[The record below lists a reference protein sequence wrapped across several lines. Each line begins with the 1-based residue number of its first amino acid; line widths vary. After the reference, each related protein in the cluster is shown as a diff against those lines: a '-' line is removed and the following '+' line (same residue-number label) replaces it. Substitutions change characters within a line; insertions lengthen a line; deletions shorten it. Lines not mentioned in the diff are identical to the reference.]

1 MFRRRSSKW
10 NAGIH
15 ILDNHAKVVVVEY
28 TGKKLRVQ
36 QHEMVQLEQGS
47 VRNGRIEDE
56 EAVVSKLKEIVHE
69 MRLQDAGV
77 TLAVPASSAVMRRS
91 VYPVLKDRELRNRI
105 EVDLLAREQLP
116 FKDPVFDYV
125 RLGPPS
131 ADEAAA
137 AAEDPRGKN
146 KSKSKGEEEVL
157 IFTTPLEVVDTYA
170 RVAEDAGLL
179 PRAVELAPLSLFRLL
194 LHTESNLPERFMLI
208 HAELDHADLCIFEN
222 GIPVFMRQQMMP
234 QQYVLD
240 SDSDR
245 VSVYG
250 RNLTIEISRILNYYK
265 YSISKHQEDV
275 QHLLISSEHD
285 WMPTL
290 IEQITSTFEGQVQ
303 PLILDNAITNYQAVH
318 HSYTVPIGLAM
329 KGA

>member
-1 MFRRRSSKW
+1 M
-10 NAGIH
+10 
-15 ILDNHAKVVVVEY
+15 DNHAKVVVVEY

-47 VRNGRIEDE
+47 VRNGRIENE
-56 EAVVSKLKEIVHE
+56 EAVVSKLKEIV
-69 MRLQDAGV
+69 RDLKLQDAGV

-91 VYPVLKDRELRNRI
+91 VYPMLKDKELRNRI

-125 RLGPPS
+125 RLGPP
-131 ADEAAA
+131 AVNEAAA
-137 AAEDPRGKN
+137 AAEGN
-146 KSKSKGEEEVL
+146 KSKGNNKGEEEVL
-157 IFTTPLEVVDTYA
+157 IFTTPLEVVDSYA
-170 RVAEDAGLL
+170 RLAEEAGLE

-194 LHTESNLPERFMLI
+194 LLTESNLPERFMLI

-265 YSISKHQEDV
+265 YSISKNQEDV

-285 WMPTL
+285 WLPTL
-290 IEQITSTFEGQVQ
+290 IEQINGSFDGQVQ
-303 PLILDNAITNYQAVH
+303 PLMLESAIANYQAVY